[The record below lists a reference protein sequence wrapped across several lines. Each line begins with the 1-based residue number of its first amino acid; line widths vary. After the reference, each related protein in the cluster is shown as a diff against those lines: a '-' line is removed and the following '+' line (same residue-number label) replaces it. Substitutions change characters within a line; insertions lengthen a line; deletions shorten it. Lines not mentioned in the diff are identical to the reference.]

1 MRNFFHILKNLGIRH
16 SFQYTRDLFLNQ
28 TGNKSLWGIKKLLEQ
43 YNVKTTAVKVESRSL
58 DSISYPF
65 VYLGDD
71 GFHAL
76 TRKPD
81 NPEDFEKMWNGIALI
96 CDTSKAREPHYL
108 LHMIRD
114 GITVAIPW
122 IVLTGALLLLAT
134 HLICPFSLTQT
145 LLAVLS
151 IAGLYYSWK
160 SAINECSGSC
170 SIVTESPAGEVFGY
184 SLSVIGMAWFGT
196 SILTTVL
203 IPQWMPLW
211 NLIAVIAL
219 AMPVWSIIWQAFI
232 LKSWCRNCV
241 AVQIVIICCAAIVI
255 AGENLSFN
263 TVTLRATVALP
274 SVFLVT
280 AYALDIAFRY
290 YKIAK
295 HPPFDSSV
303 LKMMHNPQLRSQI
316 LDMGQKVETEDFPEI
331 WSLNPNGKEKVFI
344 ALSLRCPHCKEM
356 FSRILEFQRN
366 GKLSHYHMTFAI
378 NGAGQ
383 DRKVVEVLAATAI
396 QKGSEA
402 ALELLAQWY
411 NNQNPKKFGRLA
423 SRELTMDGVN
433 EVLDTIDDKAKKM
446 NIEALPF
453 VALNGREI
461 ASIVFWADVELKN

>member
-28 TGNKSLWGIKKLLEQ
+28 TGNRSLWGIKKLLEQ

-58 DSISYPF
+58 ESISYPF

-108 LHMIRD
+108 LHRIRD

-122 IVLTGALLLLAT
+122 IVLTGALLLLVT

-211 NLIAVIAL
+211 NLLPEPFRLRQRSLPRWRWRKRVL
-219 AMPVWSIIWQAFI
+219 AM
-232 LKSWCRNCV
+232 
-241 AVQIVIICCAAIVI
+241 
-255 AGENLSFN
+255 
-263 TVTLRATVALP
+263 
-274 SVFLVT
+274 
-280 AYALDIAFRY
+280 
-290 YKIAK
+290 
-295 HPPFDSSV
+295 
-303 LKMMHNPQLRSQI
+303 
-316 LDMGQKVETEDFPEI
+316 
-331 WSLNPNGKEKVFI
+331 
-344 ALSLRCPHCKEM
+344 
-356 FSRILEFQRN
+356 
-366 GKLSHYHMTFAI
+366 
-378 NGAGQ
+378 
-383 DRKVVEVLAATAI
+383 
-396 QKGSEA
+396 
-402 ALELLAQWY
+402 
-411 NNQNPKKFGRLA
+411 
-423 SRELTMDGVN
+423 
-433 EVLDTIDDKAKKM
+433 
-446 NIEALPF
+446 
-453 VALNGREI
+453 
-461 ASIVFWADVELKN
+461 